1 MSAILTYTL
10 SADRPEPLYEQLYH
24 LLKKDILTGRIPAGS
39 RLPSRRSLSKNLGI
53 SAITVEGAY
62 DRLMDEGFVFSEAS
76 VVISSPTFHRR
87 YRRTGIRL
95 LSVSDSRTGHSRI

>member
-1 MSAILTYTL
+1 MALREVSAILTYTL

-62 DRLMDEGFVFSEAS
+62 DRLMDEGFVFSEAKRGY
-76 VVISSPTFHRR
+76 F
-87 YRRTGIRL
+87 
-95 LSVSDSRTGHSRI
+95 VSDFSPQVPSNRNPPAVCIR